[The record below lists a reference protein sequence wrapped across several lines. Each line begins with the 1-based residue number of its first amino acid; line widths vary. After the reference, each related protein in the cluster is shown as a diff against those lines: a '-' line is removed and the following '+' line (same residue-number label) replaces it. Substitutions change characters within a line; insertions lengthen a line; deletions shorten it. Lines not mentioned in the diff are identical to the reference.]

1 MIMPI
6 NRRTFTKQVVT
17 GVIATAPVAS
27 LKAGAGEN
35 GAPANDDKPE
45 PARDEAKPPAP
56 ADLVRELVKR
66 LYPENLD
73 EAKLSQIHGQIEH
86 HMSRSRVLG
95 AFPLTNADEPAPV
108 FAAWRAEG

>member
-6 NRRTFTKQVVT
+6 NRRAFTKHVLT

-27 LKAGAGEN
+27 LKADD
-35 GAPANDDKPE
+35 PANDEKPE
-45 PARDEAKPPAP
+45 PPRGEAKPPAP
-56 ADLVRELVKR
+56 ADLVLELVNR

-73 EAKLSQIHGQIEH
+73 EAKLALVHGQIEH
-86 HMSRSRVLG
+86 HMSRSRVLS

-108 FAAWRAEG
+108 FAAWRSEG